1 MARLDELD
9 KPIAQGQIVSLR
21 EALKSLQGNIL
32 QGHGR
37 DHSVQIF
44 LRFTAPRPT
53 VKRWIARRARDITSA
68 QQQLDEIAQYRQ
80 NGIPGR
86 LFMSFF
92 LSATGY
98 TYLEIPAPKDSPS
111 IREQSFVHGMKN
123 PPKLLNDPPKKKWDA
138 GYRQN
143 LHAMVLLADDDE
155 ILLQREAQRLLEEV
169 KAHANICAVE
179 WGRVMRNAQNYAV
192 EHFGF
197 VDGRSQP
204 LFFENDIE
212 RERQQR
218 DGTKVWPP
226 GDGPNL
232 VLVPD
237 PNGRSE
243 YDSGSYLVFRK
254 LEQNVR
260 GFKAY
265 EKKLAQ
271 VLGLTGEDAKRA
283 GALIM
288 GRFEDGT
295 PVVLQRTAGRSDPV
309 PNNFTYEDDPDGLK
323 CPFQAHIRKVNPR
336 QKGILRIVRRGI
348 TYDERQQE
356 PKDTPG
362 LAELPS
368 HGVGLLFMC
377 YQRSIWEQ
385 FVYLQRELASQP
397 NYPKEGTGSDPVI
410 GQPEEWEISQQKW
423 PTQWGDPHKQPKPF
437 TFHGFV
443 TLKGGEYFF
452 APSIHFLKSM
462 QE

>member
-1 MARLDELD
+1 MARLYELD
-9 KPIAQGQIVSLR
+9 KPIAQDQIDSLR

-37 DHSVQIF
+37 DHSVHIF

-53 VKRWIARRARDITSA
+53 VKQWIARCAGDITSA

-80 NGIPGR
+80 DSIPGR
-86 LFMSFF
+86 AFMSFF
-92 LSATGY
+92 LSASGY
-98 TYLEIPAPKDSPS
+98 TYLDFAAPKDSPS
-111 IREQSFVHGMKN
+111 IREQSFINGMK
-123 PPKLLNDPPKKKWDA
+123 KAHSILNDPPQEKWDE

-143 LHAMVLLADDDE
+143 IDAMILLADDDE
-155 ILLQREAQRLLEEV
+155 LLLQRKAHRLMEEV
-169 KAHANICAVE
+169 RAHADICAVE
-179 WGRVMRNAQNYAV
+179 WGGVLRNAQGDAV

-204 LFFENDIE
+204 LFFQSDLEWK
-212 RERQQR
+212 RQTG
-218 DGTKVWPP
+218 DGTKVWDP
-226 GDGPNL
+226 GAGPDL

-237 PNGRSE
+237 PHGRPQ

-260 GFKAY
+260 GFKTY

-271 VLGLTGEDAKRA
+271 ALGLTGEDAKRA

-309 PNNFTYEDDPDGLK
+309 PNNFTYEDDPGGLK
-323 CPFQAHIRKVNPR
+323 CPFQAHMRKVNPR
-336 QKGILRIVRRGI
+336 QKGTIRIVRRGI

-356 PKDTPG
+356 PKDMPD

-368 HGVGLLFMC
+368 QGVGLLFMC
-377 YQRSIWEQ
+377 YQRSIWKQ
-385 FVYLQRELASQP
+385 FEYLQRELASQS
-397 NYPKEGTGSDPVI
+397 KEGTGIDPVI
-410 GQPEEWEISQQKW
+410 GQPAEWETSRQKW
-423 PTQWGDPHKQPKPF
+423 PTQWGNPHKRPQPF